1 MFVACH
7 VLIMAPMASDAES
20 TPSRSWI
27 QTVLI
32 GRNPKRTAIR
42 IVILVVVCLLVF
54 NRFVLVPIRVE
65 GLSMM
70 PTYHDHRINFVNRLS
85 YHFHEPHRGD
95 VVAIRTSGIS
105 IMYMKRV
112 IGLPGETVAF
122 HQGRAYIDG
131 QPLDEPYISWKC
143 DWELPTRQLGP
154 NEYFLVGDNRSMPAS
169 DHTMGVASRGRI
181 VGKVFL

>member
-1 MFVACH
+1 MS
-7 VLIMAPMASDAES
+7 PMASDVEI
-20 TPSRSWI
+20 TPSPSWI

-32 GRNPKRTAIR
+32 GRNPKRTVVR
-42 IVILVVVCLLVF
+42 IVVLVALCLLVF

-65 GLSMM
+65 GMSML
-70 PTYHDHRINFVNRLS
+70 PTYNDHRINFVNRLS
-85 YHFHEPHRGD
+85 YYFHEPHRGD

-112 IGLPGETVAF
+112 IGLPGESVAF
-122 HQGRAYIDG
+122 HHGRAYIDG
-131 QPLDEPYISWKC
+131 QLLDEPYLRKQC

-169 DHTMGVASRGRI
+169 DHTMGVAARGRI
-181 VGKVFL
+181 VGKVLL